1 MTNRIS
7 IRLATNADG
16 PEIGNLVWRGGF
28 RVDGIDW
35 SEVEPYW
42 LVAEVSR
49 QPSAV
54 SRQEIKNGA
63 KIVGCLQVL
72 PGKPIGRLE
81 FLVVD
86 EALGHRERA
95 TIARDLGI
103 QGYAT
108 LKLAGAQAASNLVDF
123 KNKSLKRILKK
134 RGARVMG
141 SGNMFLKR
149 LV

>member
-1 MTNRIS
+1 MDDAHS

-16 PEIGNLVWRGGF
+16 PAIGNLVEAGGF

-35 SEVEPYW
+35 TEVEPYW
-42 LVAEVSR
+42 LVAE
-49 QPSAV
+49 
-54 SRQEIKNGA
+54 NGVG
-63 KIVGCLQVL
+63 IVGCLQVL

-86 EALGHRERA
+86 DSLRHRERA

-108 LKLAGAQAASNLVDF
+108 LRLAGSQAASNMVPF
-123 KNKSLKRILKK
+123 NNKGFKRILKR
-134 RGARVMG
+134 RGARVMS
-141 SGNMFLKR
+141 SGNMFIKR
-149 LV
+149 L

>member
-1 MTNRIS
+1 MN
-7 IRLATNADG
+7 IRLATDADG
-16 PEIGNLVWRGGF
+16 PEIGNLVEAGGF

-35 SEVEPYW
+35 TNIGPYW
-42 LVAEVSR
+42 LVAE
-49 QPSAV
+49 
-54 SRQEIKNGA
+54 NGA
-63 KIVGCLQVL
+63 GIVGCLQVL

-86 EALGHRERA
+86 DSLRHRERA

-108 LKLAGAQAASNLVDF
+108 LKLAGAQAASNMVNF
-123 KNKSLKRILKK
+123 RNKGLKRILKR
-134 RGARVMG
+134 RGARIMT
-141 SGNMFLKR
+141 SGNMFIKR